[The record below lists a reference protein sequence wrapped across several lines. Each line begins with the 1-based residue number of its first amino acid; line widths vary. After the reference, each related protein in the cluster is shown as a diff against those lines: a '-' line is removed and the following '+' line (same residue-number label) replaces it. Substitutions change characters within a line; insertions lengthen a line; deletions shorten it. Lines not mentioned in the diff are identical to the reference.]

1 VIWRVKYRH
10 GTTERRVNTT
20 AGGGAIAELEKH
32 CNGEETRKNL
42 SEVAEEL
49 NAAPLEVFIE
59 SALV

>member
-1 VIWRVKYRH
+1 M
-10 GTTERRVNTT
+10 T

-42 SEVAEEL
+42 SEAVEEL